1 MGRYS
6 RAERTIPQQE
16 FGSVRIFCELLL
28 DDYRYTLTEKGKRSF
43 FSSIHLLFLGGA
55 RLSFVPTIE
64 EISTALEVIAVS
76 ADVTSILLI
85 KMYIHLFPMII
96 TLARASVL

>member
-16 FGSVRIFCELLL
+16 FGSVRTFCELLL
-28 DDYRYTLTEKGKRSF
+28 DDYMYTLTEKEKDLS
-43 FSSIHLLFLGGA
+43 LVLFIYCSCEGV